1 LTTQAPVAREE
12 GIISQLK
19 ARFPEAIKETKIDR
33 PRRVTI
39 DFDKASV
46 LEIATFTRDELGF
59 DHVKGVAGVDF
70 PTQKKIEVLYFVGS
84 YSKSEVQDLILVLK
98 SELPRDNPVIQ
109 SVVSI
114 WQSAHYHERE
124 TFEMFGVKF
133 EGHPDLRKLLTLDN
147 WEGPPPMLKDVKFP
161 EMGQR

>member
-1 LTTQAPVAREE
+1 MTQATLTREE
-12 GIISQLK
+12 ELVSQLK
-19 ARFPEAIKETKIDR
+19 SQFPEAIKEAKIDR
-33 PRRVTI
+33 AHRITI
-39 DFDKASV
+39 VFEKDHLLD
-46 LEIATFTRDELGF
+46 IATFMRDKLSF

-70 PTQKKIEVLYFVGS
+70 PTHKKIEALYFVGS
-84 YSKSEVQDLILVLK
+84 YSRPEIQDFIVILK
-98 SELPRDNPVIQ
+98 AELPRDNPAIA
-109 SVVSI
+109 SVVTV

-124 TFEMFGVKF
+124 TFEMFGIQF

>member
-1 LTTQAPVAREE
+1 MNNASLFREKTTIRL
-12 GIISQLK
+12 LK
-19 ARFPEAIKETKIDR
+19 AQFPAAIKDAKVDR
-33 PRRVTI
+33 AHRITI
-39 DFDKASV
+39 TFEKDRL
-46 LEIATFTRDELGF
+46 LEIAKFMRDQLGF

-70 PTQKKIEVLYFVGS
+70 PTQKKIEVLYFAGS
-84 YSKSEVQDLILVLK
+84 YSKNEVKDFIVTLK
-98 SELPRDNPVIQ
+98 TDLPREKPTIN
-109 SVVSI
+109 SVVSV
-114 WQSAHYHERE
+114 WESSHYHERE

>member
-1 LTTQAPVAREE
+1 MSQLSLSREQNL
-12 GIISQLK
+12 IDQLK

-33 PRRVTI
+33 ARRVTVH
-39 DFDKASV
+39 FDKDH
-46 LEIATFTRDELGF
+46 LEEIARFMRDELGL

-70 PTQKKIEVLYFVGS
+70 PTQKRIEVLYFAAS
-84 YSKSEVQDLILVLK
+84 YAKPEIQDLMVVLIAA
-98 SELPRDNPVIQ
+98 LPRDNPTIA
-109 SVVSI
+109 SSVSI
-114 WQSAHYHERE
+114 WPSAHFHERE

-147 WEGPPPMLKDVKFP
+147 WEGPPPMLKDIKFP